1 MGCSCCYLLQNSA
14 ELCMANG
21 SSTADVVFYPH
32 EDVLDS
38 SFLGMGL
45 NVPFPAC
52 CWLCVAEGSG
62 VREAEAQLA
71 ALTHVLNFQSSC
83 GFFLLS
89 WCELLNEH

>member
-21 SSTADVVFYPH
+21 SSTADVFYPH